1 MRFLEQFAL
10 FLGKIILKPRFWKT
24 LKKSKAPLETRVTKA
39 FCRQNSHYNQQGFAL
54 LMNIWANWLE
64 CSALEVVGAQDL
76 LDSMISL
83 QYTALISWK
92 TAIVAGLKRV
102 EMGEVLPKAA
112 LWSTNCSYFNDTA
125 QSSHQINDPIVLT
138 PSNSTDRLE
147 FSPSCANKLGEKEIK
162 EFLSS

>member
-1 MRFLEQFAL
+1 M
-10 FLGKIILKPRFWKT
+10 
-24 LKKSKAPLETRVTKA
+24 
-39 FCRQNSHYNQQGFAL
+39 
-54 LMNIWANWLE
+54 
-64 CSALEVVGAQDL
+64 EVVGAQDL

-102 EMGEVLPKAA
+102 EMGEVL
-112 LWSTNCSYFNDTA
+112 
-125 QSSHQINDPIVLT
+125 T